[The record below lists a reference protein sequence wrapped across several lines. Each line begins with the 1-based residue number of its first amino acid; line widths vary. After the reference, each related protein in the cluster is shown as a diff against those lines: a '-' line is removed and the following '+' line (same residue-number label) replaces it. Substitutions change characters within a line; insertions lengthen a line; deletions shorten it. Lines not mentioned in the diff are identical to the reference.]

1 MRAVARPAH
10 FAALAAAIATLA
22 SGPGAAAEWQF
33 DPTVEGGV
41 LYNDN
46 YTLARPRDGEIDVQ
60 GVYAD
65 LDLALRLESPRT
77 TWRVAPRIRARY
89 FPDDSEVDSNDYYLS
104 AGVTNR
110 GQRYELGLA
119 ADYYDEDIITAEL
132 PGTDFGDVGLGEGG
146 ALDGGRI
153 IIVDNRRDLLMVRP
167 YASFDASERLVLS
180 VDASLFDVSFDN
192 QIQRAQEDYQSLGA
206 GAGLAWR
213 FDEKSTLG
221 FRVQYTQV
229 DPADVRGDT
238 DILGGRL
245 QWDYRVAE
253 RVRAYARA
261 GVDRSEYSV
270 SVVLP
275 MGVVAQSTLE
285 ETTPMYGIGG
295 EWTLQRSQVFLDA
308 QRNID
313 ANSAGAVIVRDE
325 FRLSVRHRFSTQLTG
340 TAAAYFVQDGSV
352 ADLTTVSDRDYYA
365 ASAGLE
371 WRFQRA
377 LTVGGVLDFAKQDF
391 VGDPEDADSFGFR
404 LFLRYQP
411 NRRD

>member
-1 MRAVARPAH
+1 
-10 FAALAAAIATLA
+10 
-22 SGPGAAAEWQF
+22 
-33 DPTVEGGV
+33 
-41 LYNDN
+41 
-46 YTLARPRDGEIDVQ
+46 
-60 GVYAD
+60 
-65 LDLALRLESPRT
+65 
-77 TWRVAPRIRARY
+77 VAPRIRARY

-245 QWDYRVAE
+245 QWDYRIAE